1 MGKTSVLALKQAKL
15 FVGLLV
21 LCIEEDIGKK
31 QSRKLRRNLAAQRGE
46 YLLYLTQNDGIPA
59 KRIDTEMS
67 MLEMLR
73 MLLDLAL

>member
-21 LCIEEDIGKK
+21 LCIEDIGKK
-31 QSRKLRRNLAAQRGE
+31 QSRKLRRNLAAQREE

-73 MLLDLAL
+73 MLLDLVL

>member
-21 LCIEEDIGKK
+21 LCIEDIGKK